1 MNKFVKKVVT
11 GVMTV
16 ATVISMSSI
25 TALAATPSYVNS
37 VGSATEDIKI
47 VVRCLCQNGLKQSY
61 CQQ

>member
-25 TALAATPSYVNS
+25 TAFAATPSYVNS
-37 VGSATEDIKI
+37 VGSATEDCG
-47 VVRCLCQNGLKQSY
+47 VYDYR
-61 CQQ
+61 